1 MTGFSDEIQQEFE
14 DTCEEIAR
22 VFSQLGTE
30 DEDFEVSTT
39 SGINCSID
47 VYIKNYEAVLP
58 RDVMRIA
65 PSISQLLMTRKN
77 YWVAR
82 IWVYRPD
89 LPPGSDDTCIW
100 LEIDRYDVQPFTGK
114 KFIELFDDIEALYR
128 HFWSGK

>member
-1 MTGFSDEIQQEFE
+1 MTGFSDETQQEFE
-14 DTCEEIAR
+14 NTCGEVAR

-39 SGINCSID
+39 SGIRCSID

-65 PSISQLLMTRKN
+65 PSITQLLTRCKN

-82 IWVYRPD
+82 IWVYRSD
-89 LPPGSDDTCIW
+89 LPLGSDDMCIW

-114 KFIELFDDIEALYR
+114 KSIELFDDIEALHR
-128 HFWSGK
+128 HFWSEK